1 MAVMAVLAAL
11 VFQLLLRIILAAYRQ
26 FNVG

>member
-1 MAVMAVLAAL
+1 VMAVLAAL